1 MMGFVGMGRNQT
13 TLDETYMLDTHLNR
27 VFGPTFAEVIEYE
40 TRSELGVSLYE
51 ALRDDPSGA
60 VGVLTRIFKRGEAV
74 GVILQNL
81 RTRLSESRTEEDRH
95 MMTLFDQAMPLVS
108 GVVD

>member
-1 MMGFVGMGRNQT
+1 MMGFVGMGRIQAPP
-13 TLDETYMLDTHLNR
+13 DESDALDTHLNR
-27 VFGPTFAEVIEYE
+27 VFGPTFAQVIEYE

-60 VGVLTRIFKRGEAV
+60 VAVLKRIFKRGEAV

-81 RTRLSESRTEEDRH
+81 RTRVAEPRTEQDRR
-95 MMTLFDQAMPLVS
+95 MLSLCDQAMPLVS

>member
-1 MMGFVGMGRNQT
+1 MMGFVGMGRAQT
-13 TLDETYMLDTHLNR
+13 PLDDSYLLDAHLNR

-60 VGVLTRIFKRGEAV
+60 VAVLKRIFKRGEAV
-74 GVILQNL
+74 GMILQSL
-81 RTRLSESRTEEDRH
+81 RTRLSESRTEQDRH
-95 MMTLFDQAMPLVS
+95 MITLFDQAMPLVS
-108 GVVD
+108 GVID